1 MAENIINRNL
11 QNIQDPDTE
20 MNQMIPSGGINFN
33 DVKNYAAIPATYGAA
48 LYGNYINKNVGENMA
63 RAFRTDD
70 MNQRLSEQVGNQL
83 PTGVNS
89 GGLTY
94 TDFGLDPVR
103 EYIGDGE
110 YRNTREFN
118 APSFEKFM
126 SLNSADAANAL
137 TLGNLNFN
145 KDPSGNINYTGN
157 RFDFPQPTFMNN
169 NPVDIPLDE
178 LNVNAPQFSFT
189 DYLQGNYDLN
199 QNIPSSKPA
208 DAISRTNVQGMDLEM
223 DPGAFMNPN
232 IQPSQNMFQ
241 RAGNAIQ
248 GGLGSIRDFAV
259 DKGMSAK
266 NLLGSGAAM
275 AMGLPGIVGSG
286 AMSLLGGLS
295 NMFERRDG
303 MATVDEFGNLIS
315 GEDLDKQNALGGYYT
330 DAARASRRRG
340 KSIQTM
346 LARQTK
352 EGLSRLGQKRLD
364 KLLADQKKQDNAR
377 QAAFEAAMAQGQGF
391 YDSLNDGR
399 GASVSQESREQAGSG
414 YDSVEQ
420 GSPFADG
427 GLASMFVRRR

>member
-259 DKGMSAK
+259 DKGMSAR

-286 AMSLLGGLS
+286 AMSLLGGLG
-295 NMFERRDG
+295 NMFEDRQLSG
-303 MATVDEFGNLIS
+303 GLGTIVDEYGRSYTAEELN
-315 GEDLDKQNALGGYYT
+315 KQNALGGYYT
-330 DAARASRRRG
+330 DPARASRRRA
-340 KSIQTM
+340 KSIFKLGNRKNLSDAGKRRLEKLKAQE
-346 LARQTK
+346 LIQEQARQ
-352 EGLSRLGQKRLD
+352 E
-364 KLLADQKKQDNAR
+364 AAR
-377 QAAFEAAMAQGQGF
+377 QMQ
-391 YDSLNDGR
+391 DSNRSSGR
-399 GASVSQESREQAGSG
+399 GGYQAGYSG
-414 YDSVEQ
+414 DFMEGDPNAGGRATTATM
-420 GSPFADG
+420 GSFRDG
-427 GLASMFVRRR
+427 GLAVR